1 MPFKDLSC
9 ENGIVAVYMHYN
21 AVPKTYTSCANLHVR
36 NSESA
41 QIKKKKNEEAIGLKK
56 FFFNLFAC

>member
-21 AVPKTYTSCANLHVR
+21 AIITYTSCANLHIR

-41 QIKKKKNEEAIGLKK
+41 QIKKKK
-56 FFFNLFAC
+56 

>member
-21 AVPKTYTSCANLHVR
+21 AVPKNLYKLRKSTRSEFRICAN
-36 NSESA
+36 
-41 QIKKKKNEEAIGLKK
+41 
-56 FFFNLFAC
+56 